1 MQASLDLK
9 TQNIIPITP
18 RHFTLHY
25 SVYTLKPSK
34 YQNQFFKTTQIH
46 SRGINFT
53 RLFGIIYLN
62 TNLLI

>member
-34 YQNQFFKTTQIH
+34 YQNQFLKPPKFIPEE
-46 SRGINFT
+46 
-53 RLFGIIYLN
+53 
-62 TNLLI
+62 LISLDCLVLYV